1 MKSRYELGRLFGIS
15 VYTHW
20 SLVLAL
26 AGLFV
31 WMLWQG
37 RSLAMAIDGLV
48 LTMALFA
55 CVILHEFGHALT
67 ARRFGIPTLN
77 ITMYPIGGIAL
88 LARMPREPRQEL
100 LIALAGP
107 AVNLFIAGVLFVF
120 AMAGGGLE
128 GVGLI
133 VRNEAGGTAI
143 LSSLM
148 SMNLLLVGFNLV
160 PAFPMDGGRVLRAAL
175 ASRLSYRAATRI
187 ASYTGQAFAV
197 LFAFAAI
204 LPNPVLP
211 GFNPVVLFIALF
223 VFAAAREE
231 SAQVLRVP
239 ETQP

>member
-107 AVNLFIAGVLFVF
+107 AVKPVHRRRALCI
-120 AMAGGGLE
+120 
-128 GVGLI
+128 
-133 VRNEAGGTAI
+133 R
-143 LSSLM
+143 
-148 SMNLLLVGFNLV
+148 
-160 PAFPMDGGRVLRAAL
+160 DGRWR
-175 ASRLSYRAATRI
+175 T
-187 ASYTGQAFAV
+187 
-197 LFAFAAI
+197 
-204 LPNPVLP
+204 
-211 GFNPVVLFIALF
+211 
-223 VFAAAREE
+223 
-231 SAQVLRVP
+231 
-239 ETQP
+239 